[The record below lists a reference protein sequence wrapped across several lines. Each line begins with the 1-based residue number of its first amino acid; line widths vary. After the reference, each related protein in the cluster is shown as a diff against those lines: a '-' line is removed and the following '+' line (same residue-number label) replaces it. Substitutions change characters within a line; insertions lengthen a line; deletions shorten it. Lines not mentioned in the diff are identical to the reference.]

1 MGPRSAPHIGKISR
15 GGGYLFRRTTQNN
28 VLHAG
33 VDIGVK
39 AGTIVYAPADGT
51 IVAVQPNN
59 KSPFKGYG
67 PASVVMRDDD
77 GLYHL
82 LAHMDP
88 VGLLFPDPR
97 DPDKLYKP
105 VDGARVRQGDALGLV
120 STLNHTHWE
129 VRRKFLKGDPLDDA
143 KVRAN
148 TVDPLAWVKGSTR
161 RTELPSVFIRPWAPE
176 PWAPATTTSGGD
188 EWIVLIL
195 LILLN
200 D

>member
-15 GGGYLFRRTTQNN
+15 GGAYLFRRTQQGN

-33 VDIGVK
+33 VDIGAK

-51 IVAVQPNN
+51 IVAVQPND
-59 KSPFKGYG
+59 KTPFKGYG

-77 GLYHL
+77 GLFHL

-88 VGLLFPDPR
+88 VGLLVSDPR
-97 DPDKLYKP
+97 DPDKLYRP
-105 VDGARVRQGDALGLV
+105 VDGARVRHGDALGLV

-129 VRRKFLKGDPLDDA
+129 VRRQFLKGDPLDDA

-148 TVDPLAWVKGSTR
+148 TVDPLAWAKGSTR
-161 RTELPSVFIRPWAPE
+161 RTELPTVFVRPPATWP
-176 PWAPATTTSGGD
+176 APATTTTSGG
-188 EWIVLIL
+188 ELWIVLIL
-195 LILLN
+195 LILSS